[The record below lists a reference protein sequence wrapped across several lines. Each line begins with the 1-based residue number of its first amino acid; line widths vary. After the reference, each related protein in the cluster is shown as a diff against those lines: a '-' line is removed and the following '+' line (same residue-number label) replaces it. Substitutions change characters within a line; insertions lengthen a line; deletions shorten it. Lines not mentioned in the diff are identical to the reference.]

1 MRSRFSASFY
11 RENPPRTGKV
21 YYFLKFNIPGP
32 RSSTNIAAEAV
43 CKVKRKMILSKK
55 EILEEIRKGTL
66 KITPFDKNKIGECS
80 VDLTLG
86 NEFRILKKQ
95 NKTINVTENSFLN
108 EKQTKRIVLKK
119 NERITLKPN
128 ELVLGI
134 TNETIRMPFH
144 LCGWIQGRS
153 RFARLG
159 LLVHISSSLIQPGV
173 ENKQVLEIVNLSPT
187 RLSLSAGLPVC
198 QVVFERLSSPERHH
212 GVFARQTKI

>member
-1 MRSRFSASFY
+1 MQS
-11 RENPPRTGKV
+11 EK
-21 YYFLKFNIPGP
+21 
-32 RSSTNIAAEAV
+32 
-43 CKVKRKMILSKK
+43 KMILGKK
-55 EILEEIRKGTL
+55 EILEEIRKGKL
-66 KITPFDKNKIGECS
+66 KITPFVERKIGECS

-95 NKTINVTENSFLN
+95 KNTIKVTENSFLN

-134 TNETIRMPFH
+134 TNETIRMPPY

-159 LLVHISSSLIQPGV
+159 LMVHVSSSLIQPGV

-187 RLSLSAGLPVC
+187 RLSLAAGLPVC
-198 QVVFERLSSPERHH
+198 QVVFEKLSSPERHH
-212 GVFARQTKI
+212 GVFARQTKV